1 MRETVMGYNAYHPPV
16 EELDLTTGTL
26 SMDRESR
33 WRVSLHNMEFI
44 FQCKLKLFSKSI
56 KPKHIH
62 GHWGRQSKQYTRVL
76 IG

>member
-33 WRVSLHNMEFI
+33 WTVSLHNMEFI

-56 KPKHIH
+56 
-62 GHWGRQSKQYTRVL
+62 
-76 IG
+76 

>member
-33 WRVSLHNMEFI
+33 WTVSLHNMEFI
-44 FQCKLKLFSKSI
+44 FLCKSQLFSKIAKTYSWTLGQTFKTVYSGFNWI
-56 KPKHIH
+56 D
-62 GHWGRQSKQYTRVL
+62 
-76 IG
+76 

>member
-33 WRVSLHNMEFI
+33 WTVSLHNMEFI

-56 KPKHIH
+56 SQNIFMD
-62 GHWGRQSKQYTRVL
+62 
-76 IG
+76 IGADIQNSILGI

>member
-33 WRVSLHNMEFI
+33 WTVSLHNMEFI
-44 FQCKLKLFSKSI
+44 FQCKLKLFSKIGKTYSGTLGQTF
-56 KPKHIH
+56 KTEYP
-62 GHWGRQSKQYTRVL
+62 RVL
-76 IG
+76 IA